1 MGEEIMDFQSLI
13 LVSAVAYLSYGA
25 ALLINDR
32 NNRK

>member
-1 MGEEIMDFQSLI
+1 MDYQLLI
-13 LVSAVAYLSYGA
+13 LVAAVAYLLYGA

>member
-1 MGEEIMDFQSLI
+1 MDFQLLI
-13 LVSAVAYLSYGA
+13 LLAAVAYLSYGV

>member
-1 MGEEIMDFQSLI
+1 MIESPQTLI
-13 LVSAVAYLSYGA
+13 LLAAVAYLSYGA